1 MVLKDYSG
9 RYLIVYIP
17 EKFKTERLKLRINS
31 KKDKSFDHLKLQDR
45 DGIESI
51 IIRELIKRYN
61 KHFEEKNKENIE
73 PSELQIPESEEEKE
87 EENETNES

>member
-73 PSELQIPESEEEKE
+73 LSELQIPESEEEKE